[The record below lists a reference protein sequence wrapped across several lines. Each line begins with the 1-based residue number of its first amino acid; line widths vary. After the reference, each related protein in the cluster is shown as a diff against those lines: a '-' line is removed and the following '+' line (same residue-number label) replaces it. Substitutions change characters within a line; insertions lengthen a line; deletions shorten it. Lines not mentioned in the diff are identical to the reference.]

1 MSGPTVA
8 PYGSWRSPIT
18 AERIARG
25 SVYLGEPWVEGEAVY
40 WLELRPA
47 EAGRC
52 VVVRSDPWSSPAD
65 VTPPGFNAR
74 DKVHEYGGGSY
85 AVHGSTVFFTNF
97 EDQRLYRQEMGGAPV
112 PIVPEPPTPG
122 AYRYADMRV
131 SPDGRFVVCVR
142 ERHEGEGLPVNE
154 LVALPVDGSAEPEI
168 VAGGRDFY
176 AFPRFSPDGSS
187 LAWIEWDMPRMPWD
201 GTELRVAPYEDGR
214 TGEPRLVA
222 GGPTESIFQPD
233 WSPDG
238 ILHFVSDRTAWWN
251 LYREE
256 PDGGQTNLTPMDA
269 EFGGPMWEFGYS
281 SFAFLSDG
289 RIACTY
295 RRDGVHHLA
304 MLDPSTRELLDVDLP
319 YSCFDPPYVRADG
332 SRVAFLGS
340 SPTQARQIVSLDFV
354 TRAVDVHRVSEEVEF
369 GAGYLSVPE
378 AVRFPTEG
386 GTGYAYHY
394 PPANLDFVAPDGE
407 RPPLIVMSHGGP
419 TAESTP
425 DLDLSIQFFTGRGFA
440 VVDVNYGGS
449 TGYGRPYRE
458 RLYGQW
464 GIVDVVDCINA
475 ARSLVEQGRA
485 DGDRLVITGGSAGG
499 WTTLCALTFHG
510 DVFATGASHY
520 GVSDLEPFAT
530 ATHKFELRYM
540 DQLVGPWP
548 ETAEL
553 WRERSPVRHTEL
565 LSRPMLV
572 LQGLEDEVVPPS
584 QAEVMVEALEAKGI
598 PYAYLAFEGEQHGF
612 RKAENIIR
620 SLEAELYFYGKILGF
635 EPADPIPPL
644 QIHHLPG

>member
-1 MSGPTVA
+1 
-8 PYGSWRSPIT
+8 
-18 AERIARG
+18 
-25 SVYLGEPWVEGEAVY
+25 
-40 WLELRPA
+40 
-47 EAGRC
+47 
-52 VVVRSDPWSSPAD
+52 
-65 VTPPGFNAR
+65 
-74 DKVHEYGGGSY
+74 
-85 AVHGSTVFFTNF
+85 
-97 EDQRLYRQEMGGAPV
+97 
-112 PIVPEPPTPG
+112 
-122 AYRYADMRV
+122 
-131 SPDGRFVVCVR
+131 
-142 ERHEGEGLPVNE
+142 
-154 LVALPVDGSAEPEI
+154 
-168 VAGGRDFY
+168 
-176 AFPRFSPDGSS
+176 
-187 LAWIEWDMPRMPWD
+187 
-201 GTELRVAPYEDGR
+201 
-214 TGEPRLVA
+214 
-222 GGPTESIFQPD
+222 
-233 WSPDG
+233 
-238 ILHFVSDRTAWWN
+238 
-251 LYREE
+251 
-256 PDGGQTNLTPMDA
+256 
-269 EFGGPMWEFGYS
+269 
-281 SFAFLSDG
+281 
-289 RIACTY
+289 
-295 RRDGVHHLA
+295 

-394 PPANLDFVAPDGE
+394 PPANQDFVAPDGE

-510 DVFATGASHY
+510 DVFAAGASHY